1 MKKFGF
7 GDSFINWIK
16 ILLNDY
22 QSYVIN
28 GAFATRYAKV
38 IQYQVKYTQ
47 DDSISAFFFI
57 ITLEFI
63 FALIKNK
70 VTRSFIFIYRVR
82 R

>member
-28 GAFATRYAKV
+28 GVFATQYVKV
-38 IQYQVKYTQ
+38 TQYQVKYTQ
-47 DDSISAFFFI
+47 GDSISAYFFI
-57 ITLEFI
+57 VTLEFI

-70 VTRSFIFIYRVR
+70 VTQSFIFIYRVR